1 MPTLRAFLVIFLK
14 DRNESFKT
22 RMGRPTALMIGPT
35 ELDLGPPKKTDISK
49 SRFGAFWW
57 VRIGTMILVDVK
69 NRTKL
74 GFQVSEGLVFSHQKT
89 GWVSMFLVV
98 VVLLL
103 GSLEKTRG
111 IPRWIFGNRWWRGDP
126 GHCVLGTT
134 WPSYRFG
141 CVSLVE
147 IFRVTRRGSVSPFF
161 FGGVVAVPTF
171 ETWALLWFF
180 FWGKKW
186 TSQSPEWWWFFL
198 F

>member
-1 MPTLRAFLVIFLK
+1 MTQLGFQMKTFFKNLEKRESGSSSSKNVAFGRETKRLTKPTTQRGDDDFHTPQELRGRDDNEMPTLRAFLVIFLK

-57 VRIGTMILVDVK
+57 VRIGTMVLVDVK

-98 VVLLL
+98 VVLL
-103 GSLEKTRG
+103 
-111 IPRWIFGNRWWRGDP
+111 
-126 GHCVLGTT
+126 
-134 WPSYRFG
+134 
-141 CVSLVE
+141 
-147 IFRVTRRGSVSPFF
+147 FF
-161 FGGVVAVPTF
+161 C
-171 ETWALLWFF
+171 
-180 FWGKKW
+180 
-186 TSQSPEWWWFFL
+186 
-198 F
+198 